1 MSENLKTKENKTVC
15 NLNIMFGAFMELSNI
30 QTALFGAY
38 EQAAALSA
46 EFSESYEGEAK
57 EEVVAFLENLPI
69 HIYKLALFYGKM
81 AQYVTMTCMSF
92 EANDQDMADKLGG

>member
-1 MSENLKTKENKTVC
+1 MSEKPKTKENKTVC
-15 NLNIMFGAFMELSNI
+15 NLSAMFGAYMELTNI

-38 EQAAALSA
+38 EQAAALTA

-57 EEVVAFLENLPI
+57 EEVVIFLENLPM

-81 AQYVTMTCMSF
+81 AQYVVMTCMSF
-92 EANDQDMADKLGG
+92 EANDQAMADKLGG

>member
-1 MSENLKTKENKTVC
+1 MSEKPNAKEGKTVC
-15 NLNIMFGAFMELSNI
+15 NSGVMLAIFTELSKI
-30 QTALFGAY
+30 QTTLL
-38 EQAAALSA
+38 EIREKAAALSA

-81 AQYVTMTCMSF
+81 AQYVFVTKMSF
-92 EANDQDMADKLGG
+92 DVNDQDMADKLGG